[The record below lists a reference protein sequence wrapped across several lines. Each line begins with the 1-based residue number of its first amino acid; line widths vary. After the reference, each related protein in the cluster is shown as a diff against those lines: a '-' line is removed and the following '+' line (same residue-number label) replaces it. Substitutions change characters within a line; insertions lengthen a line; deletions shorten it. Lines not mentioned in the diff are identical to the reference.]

1 MIKITARKIK
11 VRSESFCSPHMCEN
25 SLLVQE
31 QVLSEE
37 EDDINPG
44 LRKEGRLVHR
54 IEILMNKKEQNCLYC
69 ILSDE

>member
-37 EDDINPG
+37 DDIIPG

-54 IEILMNKKEQNCLYC
+54 IEILMNKKEQNYLYY

>member
-11 VRSESFCSPHMCEN
+11 VRSESFCSPHMREN

-31 QVLSEE
+31 HVLSEE
-37 EDDINPG
+37 DDIIPG
-44 LRKEGRLVHR
+44 LKKEGRLVHR

>member
-11 VRSESFCSPHMCEN
+11 VRSESFCSPHMWEN
-25 SLLVQE
+25 SLLVE
-31 QVLSEE
+31 EHALSE
-37 EDDINPG
+37 EDDIIPG

-54 IEILMNKKEQNCLYC
+54 IEILMNKKEQNYLYY

>member
-11 VRSESFCSPHMCEN
+11 VRSESLCSPHMCEN

-31 QVLSEE
+31 HVLSEE
-37 EDDINPG
+37 DDIIPG

>member
-1 MIKITARKIK
+1 MIKITARKVK

-37 EDDINPG
+37 DDIIPG

>member
-37 EDDINPG
+37 DDIIPG

>member
-11 VRSESFCSPHMCEN
+11 VRSESFSSPHMWEN
-25 SLLVQE
+25 SLLVE
-31 QVLSEE
+31 EHVLSEE
-37 EDDINPG
+37 DDIIPG

>member
-37 EDDINPG
+37 DDIIPG

-54 IEILMNKKEQNCLYC
+54 IEILMNKKEQNYLYY
-69 ILSDE
+69 ILSYE

>member
-37 EDDINPG
+37 DDIIPG

-54 IEILMNKKEQNCLYC
+54 IEILMNKKEQNYLYY
-69 ILSDE
+69 ILSNE

>member
-37 EDDINPG
+37 DDIIPG

-54 IEILMNKKEQNCLYC
+54 IEILMNKKEQNYLYC

>member
-31 QVLSEE
+31 QVLTE
-37 EDDINPG
+37 EDDIIPG

>member
-11 VRSESFCSPHMCEN
+11 VRSESFCSPHMCDN

-37 EDDINPG
+37 DDIIPG

-54 IEILMNKKEQNCLYC
+54 IEILMNKKEQNYLYY